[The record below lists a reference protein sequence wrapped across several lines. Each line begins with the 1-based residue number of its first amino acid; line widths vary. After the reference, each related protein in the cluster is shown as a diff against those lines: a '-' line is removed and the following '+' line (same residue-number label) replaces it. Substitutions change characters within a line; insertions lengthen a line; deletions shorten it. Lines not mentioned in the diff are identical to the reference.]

1 MSDAAAGQRGRV
13 SRAGAC
19 SGVLR
24 GAEGTYC
31 PRKGLALRGT
41 GALAFQSLGGGAAL
55 RNHLLC
61 RPDRFANATREVINV
76 TLRTTLAATTKLVM
90 PTPAKPILP
99 VQTGVQ
105 AQQEEQSSG
114 MTIFF
119 SLLVLGE

>member
-1 MSDAAAGQRGRV
+1 MLRSGSGDGSPVLGPA
-13 SRAGAC
+13 
-19 SGVLR
+19 SGVPR

-31 PRKGLALRGT
+31 PRKGMALGGT
-41 GALAFQSLGGGAAL
+41 GAHAARSLGGGAAL
-55 RNHLLC
+55 RNHLL
-61 RPDRFANATREVINV
+61 RHPDRFANASHEVINV
-76 TLRTTLAATTKLVM
+76 TLGTTLAATTKLVM

-105 AQQEEQSSG
+105 AQQEEQSSC